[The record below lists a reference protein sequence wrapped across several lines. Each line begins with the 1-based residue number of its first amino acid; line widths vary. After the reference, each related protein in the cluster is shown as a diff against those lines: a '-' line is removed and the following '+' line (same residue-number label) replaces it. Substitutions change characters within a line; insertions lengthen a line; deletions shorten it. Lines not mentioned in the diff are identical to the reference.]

1 MPDSATSQTT
11 AHQPP
16 LSFTISQSLLQ
27 FMSTELMSPS
37 NHLILHCPLLLL
49 PSVFPSISLFQWVS
63 SSYQVGKY
71 WSFSFN
77 TSPSNEYSGLIS
89 FRMDCLDLLAVHGTL
104 RSEGENPVL
113 QLQRLHMLSDTVT
126 QIFHCSAPRSLENV
140 NRLCKFQ
147 RMTRGSSISQIRL
160 VICWNQLWPFFWSEH
175 PLAYI
180 LENDSSI
187 CPIRENWKR
196 LLKYGR
202 WLDVIEISKALS
214 KIELSIYSPTA
225 RVCKSICIPSPYQHN
240 GCASSKT
247 VNCGPWELNPPF
259 SHHLHFSQ
267 LIRQIYFSLE

>member
-1 MPDSATSQTT
+1 
-11 AHQPP
+11 
-16 LSFTISQSLLQ
+16 
-27 FMSTELMSPS
+27 
-37 NHLILHCPLLLL
+37 
-49 PSVFPSISLFQWVS
+49 
-63 SSYQVGKY
+63 
-71 WSFSFN
+71 
-77 TSPSNEYSGLIS
+77 
-89 FRMDCLDLLAVHGTL
+89 
-104 RSEGENPVL
+104 
-113 QLQRLHMLSDTVT
+113 MLSDIVT

-140 NRLCKFQ
+140 DRLCKFQ